1 MAQLNGKLEKRGLS
15 GIECITPYCYKSL
28 SIALQRCVEVLS
40 DEDRSALAFA
50 VIMPPGVDIPVKI
63 WSCVIPVDIC
73 SSEEEQLDDE
83 VADRLKRL
91 SKRGALLSGKR
102 SPVLTYKIDN
112 VIHMFLKHVVDKQ
125 TISNGIRTLEQRLL
139 EFGNNNVP
147 TPERHP
153 VSHLQKFR
161 RSSVGD
167 MYPKTEESII
177 RPEDYP
183 KFLQIHRQFYDSLKK
198 FTTL

>member
-50 VIMPPGVDIPVKI
+50 VIMPPGVDIPVQI
-63 WSCVIPVDIC
+63 WSCVIPLDIFP
-73 SSEEEQLDDE
+73 SEEEQLDDE

-91 SKRGALLSGKR
+91 SKYVLLMLELSNVLCYRRGALLSGKR

-125 TISNGIRTLEQRLL
+125 TIS
-139 EFGNNNVP
+139 
-147 TPERHP
+147 
-153 VSHLQKFR
+153 VSIL
-161 RSSVGD
+161 
-167 MYPKTEESII
+167 T
-177 RPEDYP
+177 
-183 KFLQIHRQFYDSLKK
+183 
-198 FTTL
+198 